1 MLSNLK
7 KKIDEK
13 KSNKTKEVKNEQQL
27 QEQPRPKLLT
37 QEVSYRITEAYKTAR
52 TNILFALKK
61 KDSCNIVAV
70 TSAIPGEGKTTSTL
84 NLAISFAMT
93 NVKVLVIDADLRKP
107 RVHKYAEL
115 PNDNG
120 LANYLGGFCELDKCI
135 QKNKQLGL
143 DCITS
148 GSVPP
153 NPTELLSSPLLKEG
167 LDILTQKYDYIF
179 IDTPPVNVVTDG
191 IIVSKLVDAV
201 LLVARQKYTA
211 HEALKKVLSSLT
223 FAEANVVGFI
233 MNDAEEQS
241 QKYKYNK
248 YKYRYR
254 RRYYG
259 YGYGKYYKYYKYK
272 SSDYR
277 EYK

>member
-1 MLSNLK
+1 
-7 KKIDEK
+7 
-13 KSNKTKEVKNEQQL
+13 
-27 QEQPRPKLLT
+27 
-37 QEVSYRITEAYKTAR
+37 
-52 TNILFALKK
+52 
-61 KDSCNIVAV
+61 
-70 TSAIPGEGKTTSTL
+70 
-84 NLAISFAMT
+84 
-93 NVKVLVIDADLRKP
+93 
-107 RVHKYAEL
+107 
-115 PNDNG
+115 
-120 LANYLGGFCELDKCI
+120 
-135 QKNKQLGL
+135 
-143 DCITS
+143 
-148 GSVPP
+148 
-153 NPTELLSSPLLKEG
+153 
-167 LDILTQKYDYIF
+167 LTQKYDYIF

-254 RRYYG
+254 RGYYG